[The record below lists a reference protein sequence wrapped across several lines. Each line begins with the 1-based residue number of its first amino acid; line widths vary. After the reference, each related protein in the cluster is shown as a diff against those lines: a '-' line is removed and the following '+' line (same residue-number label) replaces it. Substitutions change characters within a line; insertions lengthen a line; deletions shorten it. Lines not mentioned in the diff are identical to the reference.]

1 MNNKKIKFVQRPAP
15 VFVEHRPIYK
25 IGQILLI
32 LYLSSRGFRSSLTR
46 LQLFNWLIKE
56 NVRKDKIILSIKKNK
71 LDVYAW
77 GFDPALTIALRYAIA
92 EKLIDENVDSFKLTS
107 KGIDYCMKIIEDET
121 LFDQEK
127 YFLKAVKKSITE
139 KMIDSAVKGWKY

>member
-1 MNNKKIKFVQRPAP
+1 MKFIQRPAP

-32 LYLSSRGFRSSLTR
+32 LYLSSRGFKSSLTR

-56 NVRKDKIILSIKKNK
+56 RVRKDKVILSIKNNK

-92 EKLIDENVDSFKLTS
+92 EKLIDENVDSFKLTN
-107 KGIDYCMKIIEDET
+107 KGVEYCMRILEDET
-121 LFDQEK
+121 LFEEEK
-127 YFLKAVKKSITE
+127 TFLQVVKKSITE
-139 KMIDSAVKGWKY
+139 KIVDSATKGWK

>member
-1 MNNKKIKFVQRPAP
+1 MKFIQRPAP

-32 LYLSSRGFRSSLTR
+32 LYLSSRGFKSSLTR

-56 NVRKDKIILSIKKNK
+56 KVRQDKVILSIKKNK

-92 EKLIDENVDSFKLTS
+92 EKLIDEVVDSFKLTN
-107 KGIDYCMKIIEDET
+107 KGVDYCMKIIEDET
-121 LFDQEK
+121 LFEQEK
-127 YFLKAVKKSITE
+127 IFFKAVKKSITE
-139 KMIDSAVKGWKY
+139 KMVDSAAKGWKY

>member
-1 MNNKKIKFVQRPAP
+1 MNDKKMKFIQRPAP

-32 LYLSSRGFRSSLTR
+32 LYLSSRGFKSSLTR

-56 NVRKDKIILSIKKNK
+56 RVRKDKVILSIKNNK

-92 EKLIDENVDSFKLTS
+92 EKLIDEDVDSFKLTN
-107 KGIDYCMKIIEDET
+107 KGVEYCMRILEDET
-121 LFDQEK
+121 LFEEEK
-127 YFLKAVKKSITE
+127 TFLQVVKKSITE
-139 KMIDSAVKGWKY
+139 KIVDSATKGWK

>member
-1 MNNKKIKFVQRPAP
+1 MNDKKMKFIQRPAP
-15 VFVEHRPIYK
+15 VFVAHRPIYK

-32 LYLSSRGFRSSLTR
+32 LYLSSRWFKSSLTR

-56 NVRKDKIILSIKKNK
+56 RVRKDKVILSIKNNK

-92 EKLIDENVDSFKLTS
+92 EKLIDEDVDSFKLTN
-107 KGIDYCMKIIEDET
+107 KGVEYCMRILEDET
-121 LFDQEK
+121 LFEEEK
-127 YFLKAVKKSITE
+127 TFLQVVKKSITE
-139 KMIDSAVKGWKY
+139 KIVDSATKGWK

>member
-1 MNNKKIKFVQRPAP
+1 MNDKKMKFIQRPAP

-32 LYLSSRGFRSSLTR
+32 LYLSSRGFKSSLTR

-56 NVRKDKIILSIKKNK
+56 RVRKDKVILSIKNNK

-92 EKLIDENVDSFKLTS
+92 EKLIDEDVDSFKLTN
-107 KGIDYCMKIIEDET
+107 KGVEYCVRILEDET
-121 LFDQEK
+121 LFEEEK
-127 YFLKAVKKSITE
+127 NFLQVVKKSITE
-139 KMIDSAVKGWKY
+139 KIVDSATKGWK

>member
-1 MNNKKIKFVQRPAP
+1 MNDKKMKFIQRPAP

-32 LYLSSRGFRSSLTR
+32 LYLSSRGFKSSLTR

-56 NVRKDKIILSIKKNK
+56 RVRKDKVILSIKNNK

-92 EKLIDENVDSFKLTS
+92 EKLIDEDVDSFKLTN
-107 KGIDYCMKIIEDET
+107 KGVEYCMRILEDKT
-121 LFDQEK
+121 LFEEEK
-127 YFLKAVKKSITE
+127 NFLQVVKKSITE
-139 KMIDSAVKGWKY
+139 KIVDSATKGWK

>member
-1 MNNKKIKFVQRPAP
+1 MNDKKMKFIQRPAP

-32 LYLSSRGFRSSLTR
+32 LYLSSRGFKSSLTR

-56 NVRKDKIILSIKKNK
+56 RVRKDKVILSIKNNK

-92 EKLIDENVDSFKLTS
+92 EKLIDEDVDSFKLTN
-107 KGIDYCMKIIEDET
+107 KGVEYCMRILEDET
-121 LFDQEK
+121 LFEEEK
-127 YFLKAVKKSITE
+127 NFLQVVKKSITE
-139 KMIDSAVKGWKY
+139 KIVDSATKGWK

>member
-1 MNNKKIKFVQRPAP
+1 MNDKKMKFIQRPAP

-32 LYLSSRGFRSSLTR
+32 LYLSSRGFKSSLTR

-56 NVRKDKIILSIKKNK
+56 NVRKDKVILSIKKNK

-92 EKLIDENVDSFKLTS
+92 EKLIDEEVASFKLTN
-107 KGIDYCMKIIEDET
+107 KGVDYCMKIIEDET
-121 LFDQEK
+121 LFEQEK
-127 YFLKAVKKSITE
+127 IFFKAVKKSITE
-139 KMIDSAVKGWKY
+139 KMVDSAAKGWKY

>member
-1 MNNKKIKFVQRPAP
+1 MNDKKMKFIQRPAP

-25 IGQILLI
+25 IGQFLLI
-32 LYLSSRGFRSSLTR
+32 LYLSSRGFKSSLTR

-56 NVRKDKIILSIKKNK
+56 RVRKDKVILSIKNNK

-92 EKLIDENVDSFKLTS
+92 EKLIDEDVDSFKLTN
-107 KGIDYCMKIIEDET
+107 KGVEYCMRILEDET
-121 LFDQEK
+121 LFEEEK
-127 YFLKAVKKSITE
+127 TFLQVVKKSITE
-139 KMIDSAVKGWKY
+139 KIVDSATKGWK

>member
-1 MNNKKIKFVQRPAP
+1 MNDKKMKFIQRPAP

-32 LYLSSRGFRSSLTR
+32 LYLSSRGFKSSLTR

-56 NVRKDKIILSIKKNK
+56 RVRKDKVILSIKNNK

-92 EKLIDENVDSFKLTS
+92 EKLIDEDVDSFKLTN
-107 KGIDYCMKIIEDET
+107 KGVEYCMRILEDET
-121 LFDQEK
+121 LFEEEK
-127 YFLKAVKKSITE
+127 FFLQVVKKSITE
-139 KMIDSAVKGWKY
+139 KIVDSATKGWK

>member
-1 MNNKKIKFVQRPAP
+1 MNDKKMKFIQRPAP

-32 LYLSSRGFRSSLTR
+32 LYLSSRGFKSSLR

-56 NVRKDKIILSIKKNK
+56 RVRKDKVILSIKNNK

-92 EKLIDENVDSFKLTS
+92 EKLIDEDVDSFKLTN
-107 KGIDYCMKIIEDET
+107 KGVEYCMRILEDET
-121 LFDQEK
+121 LFEEEK
-127 YFLKAVKKSITE
+127 TFLQVVKKSITE
-139 KMIDSAVKGWKY
+139 KIVDLATKGWK

>member
-1 MNNKKIKFVQRPAP
+1 MKFIQRPAP

-32 LYLSSRGFRSSLTR
+32 LYLSSRGFKSSLTR

-56 NVRKDKIILSIKKNK
+56 RVRKDKVILSIKNNK

-92 EKLIDENVDSFKLTS
+92 EKLIDEDVDSFKLTN
-107 KGIDYCMKIIEDET
+107 KGVEYCMRILEDET
-121 LFDQEK
+121 LFEEEK
-127 YFLKAVKKSITE
+127 TFLQVVKKSITE
-139 KMIDSAVKGWKY
+139 KIVDSATKGWK

>member
-1 MNNKKIKFVQRPAP
+1 MNDKKMKFIQRPAP

-32 LYLSSRGFRSSLTR
+32 LYLSSRGFKSSLTR

-56 NVRKDKIILSIKKNK
+56 RVRKDKVILSIKNNK

-92 EKLIDENVDSFKLTS
+92 EKLIDEDVDSFKLTN
-107 KGIDYCMKIIEDET
+107 KGVEYCMRILEDET
-121 LFDQEK
+121 LFEEEK
-127 YFLKAVKKSITE
+127 NFLQVVKKSITE
-139 KMIDSAVKGWKY
+139 KIVDSATKGLK

>member
-1 MNNKKIKFVQRPAP
+1 MNDKKMKFIQRPAP
-15 VFVEHRPIYK
+15 VFVEHRPIYN

-32 LYLSSRGFRSSLTR
+32 LYLSSRGFKSSLTR

-56 NVRKDKIILSIKKNK
+56 RVRKDKVILSIKNNK

-92 EKLIDENVDSFKLTS
+92 EKLIDEDVDSFKLTN
-107 KGIDYCMKIIEDET
+107 KGVEYCMRILEDET
-121 LFDQEK
+121 LFEEEK
-127 YFLKAVKKSITE
+127 TFLQVVKKSITE
-139 KMIDSAVKGWKY
+139 KIVDSATKGWK

>member
-1 MNNKKIKFVQRPAP
+1 MNDKKIKFIQRPAP

-32 LYLSSRGFRSSLTR
+32 LYLSSRGFKSSLTR

-56 NVRKDKIILSIKKNK
+56 RVRKDKVILSIKNNK

-92 EKLIDENVDSFKLTS
+92 EKLIDEDVDSFKLTN
-107 KGIDYCMKIIEDET
+107 KGVEYCMRILEDET
-121 LFDQEK
+121 LFEEEK
-127 YFLKAVKKSITE
+127 TFLQVVKKSITE
-139 KMIDSAVKGWKY
+139 KIVDSATKGWK

>member
-1 MNNKKIKFVQRPAP
+1 MNDKKMKFIQRPAP

-32 LYLSSRGFRSSLTR
+32 LYLSSRGFKSSLKR

-56 NVRKDKIILSIKKNK
+56 RVRKDKVILSIKNNK

-77 GFDPALTIALRYAIA
+77 GFDPALPLALRYEIA
-92 EKLIDENVDSFKLTS
+92 EKLIDEDVDYFKLNN
-107 KGIDYCMKIIEDET
+107 KGVEYCMRILEDET
-121 LFDQEK
+121 LFEEEK
-127 YFLKAVKKSITE
+127 TFLQVVKKSITE
-139 KMIDSAVKGWKY
+139 KIVDSATKGWK

>member
-1 MNNKKIKFVQRPAP
+1 MNDKKMKFIQRPAP

-32 LYLSSRGFRSSLTR
+32 LYLSSRGFKSSLTR

-56 NVRKDKIILSIKKNK
+56 RVRKDKVILSIKNNK

-92 EKLIDENVDSFKLTS
+92 EKLIDEDVDSFKLTN
-107 KGIDYCMKIIEDET
+107 KGVEYCMRILEDET
-121 LFDQEK
+121 LFEEEK
-127 YFLKAVKKSITE
+127 TCLQVVKKSITE
-139 KMIDSAVKGWKY
+139 KIVDSATKGWK

>member
-1 MNNKKIKFVQRPAP
+1 MNDKKMKFIQRPAP

-32 LYLSSRGFRSSLTR
+32 LYLSSRGFKSSLTR

-56 NVRKDKIILSIKKNK
+56 NVRKDKVILSIKKNK

-92 EKLIDENVDSFKLTS
+92 EKLIDEDVDTFKLTD
-107 KGIDYCMKIIEDET
+107 KGVDYCMKIIEDET
-121 LFDQEK
+121 LFEQEK
-127 YFLKAVKKSITE
+127 IFLKAVKKSITE
-139 KMIDSAVKGWKY
+139 KMVDSAAKGWKY

>member
-1 MNNKKIKFVQRPAP
+1 MNDKKMKFIQRPAP

-32 LYLSSRGFRSSLTR
+32 LYLSSRGFKSSLTR

-56 NVRKDKIILSIKKNK
+56 RVRKDKVILSIKNNK

-92 EKLIDENVDSFKLTS
+92 EKLIDENVDSFKLTN
-107 KGIDYCMKIIEDET
+107 KGVEYCVRILEDET
-121 LFDQEK
+121 LFEEEK
-127 YFLKAVKKSITE
+127 TFLQVVKKSITE
-139 KMIDSAVKGWKY
+139 KIVDSATKGWK

>member
-1 MNNKKIKFVQRPAP
+1 MNDKKMKFIQRPAP

-32 LYLSSRGFRSSLTR
+32 LYLSSRGFKSSLTR

-56 NVRKDKIILSIKKNK
+56 RVRKDKVILSIKNNK

-92 EKLIDENVDSFKLTS
+92 EKLIDEDVDSFKLTN
-107 KGIDYCMKIIEDET
+107 KGVEYCMRILEDET
-121 LFDQEK
+121 LFEEEK
-127 YFLKAVKKSITE
+127 TFLQVVKKRN
-139 KMIDSAVKGWKY
+139 

>member
-1 MNNKKIKFVQRPAP
+1 MNDKKMKFIQRPAP

-32 LYLSSRGFRSSLTR
+32 LYLSSRGFKSSLTR

-56 NVRKDKIILSIKKNK
+56 RVRKDKVILSIKNNK

-92 EKLIDENVDSFKLTS
+92 EKLIDEK
-107 KGIDYCMKIIEDET
+107 IDENSY
-121 LFDQEK
+121 LFSGRLDVEFLNEK
-127 YFLKAVKKSITE
+127 YNFQIPET
-139 KMIDSAVKGWKY
+139 DSYSTLGGYIVNHTKEIPHNDPR

>member
-1 MNNKKIKFVQRPAP
+1 MNDKKMKFIQRPAP

-32 LYLSSRGFRSSLTR
+32 LYLSSRGFKSSLTR

-56 NVRKDKIILSIKKNK
+56 RVRKDKVILSIKNNK

-92 EKLIDENVDSFKLTS
+92 EKLIDEDVDSFKLTNN
-107 KGIDYCMKIIEDET
+107 GVEYCMRILEDET
-121 LFDQEK
+121 LFEEEK
-127 YFLKAVKKSITE
+127 TFLQVVKKSITE
-139 KMIDSAVKGWKY
+139 KIVDSATKGWK

>member
-1 MNNKKIKFVQRPAP
+1 MKFIQRPAP

-32 LYLSSRGFRSSLTR
+32 LYLSSRGFKSSLTR

-56 NVRKDKIILSIKKNK
+56 RVRKDKVILSIKNNK

-92 EKLIDENVDSFKLTS
+92 EKLIDEDVDSFKLTN
-107 KGIDYCMKIIEDET
+107 KGVEYCMRILEDET
-121 LFDQEK
+121 LFEEEK
-127 YFLKAVKKSITE
+127 NFLQVVKKSITE
-139 KMIDSAVKGWKY
+139 KIVDSATKGWK

>member
-1 MNNKKIKFVQRPAP
+1 MNDKKMRFIQRPAP

-32 LYLSSRGFRSSLTR
+32 LYLSSRGFKSSLTR

-56 NVRKDKIILSIKKNK
+56 RVRKDKVILSIKKNK

-92 EKLIDENVDSFKLTS
+92 EKLIDEDVDSFKLTN
-107 KGIDYCMKIIEDET
+107 KGVNYCMKIIEDEN
-121 LFDQEK
+121 LFEQEK
-127 YFLKAVKKSITE
+127 IFLKAVKKSITE
-139 KMIDSAVKGWKY
+139 KMVDSAAKGWKY

>member
-1 MNNKKIKFVQRPAP
+1 MKFIQRPAP

-32 LYLSSRGFRSSLTR
+32 LYLSSRGFKSSLTR

-56 NVRKDKIILSIKKNK
+56 RVRKDKVILSIKNNK

-92 EKLIDENVDSFKLTS
+92 EKLIDEDVDTFKLTN
-107 KGIDYCMKIIEDET
+107 KGIEYCMRILEDET
-121 LFDQEK
+121 LFEEEK
-127 YFLKAVKKSITE
+127 AFLQVVKKSITE
-139 KMIDSAVKGWKY
+139 KIVDSATKGWK

>member
-1 MNNKKIKFVQRPAP
+1 MKFIQRPAP

-32 LYLSSRGFRSSLTR
+32 LYLSSRGFKSSLTR

-56 NVRKDKIILSIKKNK
+56 RVRKDKVILSIKNNK

-92 EKLIDENVDSFKLTS
+92 EKLIDENVDSFKLTN
-107 KGIDYCMKIIEDET
+107 KGVEYCVRILEDET
-121 LFDQEK
+121 LFEEEK
-127 YFLKAVKKSITE
+127 TFLQVVKKSITE
-139 KMIDSAVKGWKY
+139 KIVDSATKGWK

>member
-1 MNNKKIKFVQRPAP
+1 MNDKKMKFIQRPAP

-32 LYLSSRGFRSSLTR
+32 LYLSSRGFKSSLTR

-56 NVRKDKIILSIKKNK
+56 RVRKDKVILSIKNNK

-77 GFDPALTIALRYAIA
+77 GFDPAITIALIYAIA
-92 EKLIDENVDSFKLTS
+92 EKLIDEDVDSFKLTN
-107 KGIDYCMKIIEDET
+107 KGVEYCMRILEDET
-121 LFDQEK
+121 LFEEEK
-127 YFLKAVKKSITE
+127 TFLQVVKKSITE
-139 KMIDSAVKGWKY
+139 KIVDSATKGWK

>member
-1 MNNKKIKFVQRPAP
+1 MNDKKMKFIQRPAP

-32 LYLSSRGFRSSLTR
+32 LYLSSRGFKSSLTR

-56 NVRKDKIILSIKKNK
+56 RVRKDKVILSIKNNK

-92 EKLIDENVDSFKLTS
+92 EKLIDEDVDSFKLTN
-107 KGIDYCMKIIEDET
+107 KGVEYCMRILEDET
-121 LFDQEK
+121 LFEEEK
-127 YFLKAVKKSITE
+127 TFLQIVKKSITE
-139 KMIDSAVKGWKY
+139 KIVDSATKGWK

>member
-1 MNNKKIKFVQRPAP
+1 MNDKKMKFIQRPAP

-32 LYLSSRGFRSSLTR
+32 LYLSSRGFKSSITR

-56 NVRKDKIILSIKKNK
+56 RVRKDKVILSIKNNK

-92 EKLIDENVDSFKLTS
+92 EKLIDEDVDSFKLTN
-107 KGIDYCMKIIEDET
+107 KGVEYCMRILEDET
-121 LFDQEK
+121 LFEEEK
-127 YFLKAVKKSITE
+127 TFLQVVKKSITE
-139 KMIDSAVKGWKY
+139 KIVDSATKGWK